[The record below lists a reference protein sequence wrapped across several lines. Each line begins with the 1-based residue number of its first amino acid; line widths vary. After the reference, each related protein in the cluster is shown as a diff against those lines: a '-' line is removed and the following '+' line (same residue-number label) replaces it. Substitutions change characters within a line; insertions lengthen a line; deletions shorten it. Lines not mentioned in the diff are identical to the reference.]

1 MIKYQIKEGDIEV
14 LLHISQDG
22 DLVIEPNG
30 EKIVIKHAVALE
42 LINIISSK
50 LYEHQMENTSIFKR
64 FFK

>member
-14 LLHISQDG
+14 LLHINKEG

-30 EKIVIKHAVALE
+30 QKIVIKHSVALE

-50 LYEHQMENTSIFKR
+50 LYDHQMENTSIFKR
-64 FFK
+64 FFR